1 MRSGNLFPCDSG
13 LCGGR
18 RVIAILGR
26 IRKGQDADLTSTAVT
41 SRPFS
46 TEGKEPMTG
55 QFARAVEIVRGSTV
69 ESVHYAA
76 AAVVDHNGKLV
87 ASLGDPDYFTF
98 SRSSLKPFQA
108 LPSVMRGFPER
119 FGLTE
124 RHLAVACA
132 SHSGELR
139 HVRAAQEI
147 LDAINASVSDL
158 QCGTHIPIYMSAG
171 EGAIPAKSEFS
182 AIHNN
187 CSGKHSTML
196 ALSQILDAPR
206 SEYLKYDGAVQSV
219 IREAIC
225 ECLGVRPDDLAWG
238 IDGCSAPNYSLPIS
252 KLATG
257 FARLAWAAAQQP
269 ERLTDIQRAAAK
281 IARAMMNHPE
291 MISGVGRFDLE
302 LVEAAGKTIFAKTG
316 AEGLECIGVPSK
328 GLGVTVKIA
337 DGSPRAIGPV
347 VVSILTELDA
357 LDTAAQNRLEP
368 VARPRMKNVRGTEIG
383 TARCVSRL
391 QWA

>member
-1 MRSGNLFPCDSG
+1 M
-13 LCGGR
+13 
-18 RVIAILGR
+18 
-26 IRKGQDADLTSTAVT
+26 
-41 SRPFS
+41 
-46 TEGKEPMTG
+46 EPISS
-55 QFARAVEIVRGSTV
+55 QFVRAVEIVRANTV

-76 AAVVDHNGKLV
+76 AAVVDHNGNLV
-87 ASLGDPDYFTF
+87 ASLGDPDFITF

-132 SHSGELR
+132 SHSGETR
-139 HVRAAQEI
+139 HTQAAQEI

-158 QCGTHIPIYMSAG
+158 QCGTHVPIYMSTG
-171 EGAIPAKSEFS
+171 DGAIPAKSEFS

-196 ALSQILDAPR
+196 ALSQILEAPL

-219 IREAIC
+219 IREVIC
-225 ECLGVRPDDLAWG
+225 DLLGLSPDEVTWG
-238 IDGCSAPNYSLPIS
+238 IDGCSAPNYSIPIS
-252 KLATG
+252 RLATG
-257 FARLAWAAAQQP
+257 FARLAWAVSQP
-269 ERLTDIQRAAAK
+269 PDRLTDVHRAGAK
-281 IARAMMNHPE
+281 IARAMMSHPE

-316 AEGLECIGVPSK
+316 AEGLECIGIPAK

-337 DGSPRAIGPV
+337 DGAPRAIGPV
-347 VVSILTELDA
+347 VVAILTELGV
-357 LDTAAQNRLEP
+357 LDTVAQKRLEST
-368 VARPRMKNVRGTEIG
+368 AHPRMKNVRGTEIG

-391 QWA
+391 QFA